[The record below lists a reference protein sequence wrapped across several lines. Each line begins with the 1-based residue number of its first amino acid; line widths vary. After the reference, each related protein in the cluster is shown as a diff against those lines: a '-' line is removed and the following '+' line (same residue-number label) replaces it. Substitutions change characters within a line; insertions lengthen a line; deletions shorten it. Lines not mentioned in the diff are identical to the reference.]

1 MCDNQIEQQVSIWWK
16 IISKCNLSLPFDFI
30 VYTSP
35 LGIATVNGRTCN
47 AHNHRTYQPKKKKNN
62 DHKIWLACI
71 MCECISSRLQSLMLC
86 ATFAFFAIWHPVQ
99 THAQTHK
106 RMQSS
111 YSHALCFCERIRLF
125 SYAIY
130 IYIYVMHGA
139 HESSVCC
146 RPSPRCILCTMAF
159 LYVPIRPS
167 RRRSGWWATRSTN
180 RPTVRV
186 HRNRSAQPR
195 RLGYSIHTL
204 CCSANFMKY
213 SLSAE
218 WIRKAQIMRS
228 AYQMRFALFLP
239 DDNFHIF
246 CAELVWFCFSKLKCL
261 HFFFV
266 CVRCCC
272 RGHSPTSGRC
282 ARMATYCYRTRYSS
296 PSRHDSRKK

>member
-1 MCDNQIEQQVSIWWK
+1 MHKHTNECNRRTVTHCAFVREYVSFV
-16 IISKCNLSLPFDFI
+16 C
-30 VYTSP
+30 YT
-35 LGIATVNGRTCN
+35 
-47 AHNHRTYQPKKKKNN
+47 
-62 DHKIWLACI
+62 
-71 MCECISSRLQSLMLC
+71 
-86 ATFAFFAIWHPVQ
+86 
-99 THAQTHK
+99 
-106 RMQSS
+106 
-111 YSHALCFCERIRLF
+111 
-125 SYAIY
+125 Y

-261 HFFFV
+261 HFFLCV
-266 CVRCCC
+266 CVAVVEGTAQPVDVAHAWRLIAIVRATRRRAGMIHGKNSLFDYITAWCDAVSQPKLSVRRCH
-272 RGHSPTSGRC
+272 HSLFDDVQKKSNKNCSPVSLITLPQMNIYFLFHIFSYNWCNWGGAEAHIEDTQTLRFMLH
-282 ARMATYCYRTRYSS
+282 ACYGAMFC
-296 PSRHDSRKK
+296 

>member
-125 SYAIY
+125 RMLYIY
-130 IYIYVMHGA
+130 IYICNAWRTWIIRVL
-139 HESSVCC
+139 SSVASVHSVYDGIFIRSHSPIQEEKRLMGHTIDQPTD
-146 RPSPRCILCTMAF
+146 RPRTP
-159 LYVPIRPS
+159 
-167 RRRSGWWATRSTN
+167 
-180 RPTVRV
+180 
-186 HRNRSAQPR
+186 Q
-195 RLGYSIHTL
+195 
-204 CCSANFMKY
+204 
-213 SLSAE
+213 SLSPTQATGLQHTHSVLFSKFHEVFPFCRMDTKSSNNAVCISNAIRFILARRQFPHFLCGISLILFFEAE
-218 WIRKAQIMRS
+218 M
-228 AYQMRFALFLP
+228 FAL
-239 DDNFHIF
+239 
-246 CAELVWFCFSKLKCL
+246 
-261 HFFFV
+261 FFV